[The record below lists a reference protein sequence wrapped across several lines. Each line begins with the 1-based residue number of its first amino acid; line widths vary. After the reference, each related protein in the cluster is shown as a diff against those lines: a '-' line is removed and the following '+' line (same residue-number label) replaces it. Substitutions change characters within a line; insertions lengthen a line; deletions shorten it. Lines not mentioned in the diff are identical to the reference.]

1 VGVFILKD
9 LLSWESSMSL
19 RTEVPK
25 RSGMTARPW
34 YQGGV
39 RIFAVALVLT
49 LCAACGES
57 EPPTLPS
64 TPGAA
69 AAPSAVN
76 AVIDPAKV
84 GRTRTALPPGF
95 EVADVTGRVAPVAM
109 WGLGAQWT
117 AEPSACGVLAD
128 PPVDPASVRGWSASG
143 PGAIVYVVA
152 AAAPVGLDDVAR
164 AECGEFTVLAGH
176 TSGTV
181 TMVDAPPI
189 DDARTLAL
197 RADTVTVVEGSTE
210 TRSHADTFT
219 AYLPGHVAYVT
230 VVTDPGSAEPGLPAD
245 YGATLLSSTVSAL
258 RGAQPAG
265 G

>member
-1 VGVFILKD
+1 
-9 LLSWESSMSL
+9 M
-19 RTEVPK
+19 
-25 RSGMTARPW
+25 
-34 YQGGV
+34 
-39 RIFAVALVLT
+39 RIFAVAVVLT
-49 LCAACGES
+49 LCAACGQP
-57 EPPTLPS
+57 EPP
-64 TPGAA
+64 
-69 AAPSAVN
+69 APSSSYSSGDATSS
-76 AVIDPAKV
+76 ATIDPAKV

-128 PPVDPASVRGWSASG
+128 PLVDPVSVRGWSASG

-181 TMVDAPPI
+181 SMVDAPPI
-189 DDARTLAL
+189 DDAQTLTL

-245 YGATLLSSTVSAL
+245 FGATLLSSTVSAL
-258 RGAQPAG
+258 RGAAPAG

>member
-1 VGVFILKD
+1 VGVFILKN

-19 RTEVPK
+19 RMEVPK
-25 RSGMTARPW
+25 RSEMTTRPW

-39 RIFAVALVLT
+39 RIIAVGLMLT
-49 LCAACGES
+49 LCAACGH
-57 EPPTLPS
+57 PDQPAPPS
-64 TPGAA
+64 TSGAA
-69 AAPSAVN
+69 ASSPAVN
-76 AVIDPAKV
+76 SVIDPAKV
-84 GRTRTALPPGF
+84 GRTRTGLPPGF

-128 PPVDPASVRGWSASG
+128 PPVDTASVRGWSGSG

-152 AAAPVGLDDVAR
+152 AASPVGLDDVVR
-164 AECGEFTVLAGH
+164 TECGEFTVLAGH

-181 TMVDAPPI
+181 SAVDAPPI
-189 DDARTLAL
+189 ADATTLAL

-219 AYLPGHVAYVT
+219 AYLPGHIAYVT

-245 YGATLLSSTVSAL
+245 FGATLLSSTVSAL
-258 RGAQPAG
+258 RGAPPG
-265 G
+265 GG

>member
-1 VGVFILKD
+1 
-9 LLSWESSMSL
+9 MSL

-25 RSGMTARPW
+25 RSGMTTQPW

-39 RIFAVALVLT
+39 RIFAVALVLA

-57 EPPTLPS
+57 EPAPPPS
-64 TPGAA
+64 SSGPS
-69 AAPSAVN
+69 AAPPAVN
-76 AVIDPAKV
+76 TVIDPAKV
-84 GRTRTALPPGF
+84 GRTRTALPAGF

-117 AEPSACGVLAD
+117 AEPPACGVLAD
-128 PPVDPASVRGWSASG
+128 PPVDPVSVRGWSASG
-143 PGAIVYVVA
+143 PGAIVYVVAA

-181 TMVDAPPI
+181 SMVDAPPI
-189 DDARTLAL
+189 ADARTLTL
-197 RADTVTVVEGSTE
+197 RAETVTVVEGSTE

-245 YGATLLSSTVSAL
+245 FGATLLSSTVSAL
-258 RGAQPAG
+258 RGAAPAG